1 MNIDVSDSSRVE
13 SGLFSTLLPVSVLK
27 SRLLHVQLQ
36 LYYTKGSLICYR
48 ACEHGSSSHVMCNLT
63 TTSKVPKVN
72 CVFAFRAVE

>member
-13 SGLFSTLLPVSVLK
+13 SSLFSTLLPVSVLK

-48 ACEHGSSSHVMCNLT
+48 ACQQCYVQFNDHLQSAKG
-63 TTSKVPKVN
+63 
-72 CVFAFRAVE
+72 